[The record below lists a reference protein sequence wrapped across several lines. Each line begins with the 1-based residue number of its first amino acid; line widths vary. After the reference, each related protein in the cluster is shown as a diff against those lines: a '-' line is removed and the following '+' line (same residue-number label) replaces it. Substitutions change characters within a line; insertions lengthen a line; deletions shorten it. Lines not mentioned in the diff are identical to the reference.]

1 MSSVHHH
8 RLSFT
13 YAVKHEIL
21 TLFFLVLAL
30 PEIPH
35 AGAQSSPNNDDHR
48 HHHDDDDDGYPY
60 TNQFTP
66 SIAIIVV
73 VLIAA
78 LFFMGFISIYIRRCN
93 SGLNGENNVIAVGG
107 GAGRSRR
114 PRGLDRA
121 VIDSFPTF
129 VYSSVKGIKIGKGAL
144 ECAVCLNEFEEEDT
158 LRLIPKCDHVF
169 HPDCIDAW
177 LEKHTT
183 CPVCRAQLAPQPNES
198 VHADGSQTA
207 TTTTTM
213 AAADI
218 ETQNGDASTEQGVEQ
233 SGERDRQRQHEVLLE
248 TESEIL
254 EYLRAKLNRNRRS
267 KSTRRLFNR
276 SHSIGHLMIKPG
288 DDLERFTL
296 KLPVE
301 VRKQIIN
308 RKLHRATSLVV
319 LPRDE
324 SKTMSC
330 RSSSKRPEWLNR
342 LYVSDRW
349 IAPFFTRMLSKKV
362 VAGDGEGTS
371 TQPVLS
377 AVQRSGSVQP
387 PV

>member
-1 MSSVHHH
+1 
-8 RLSFT
+8 
-13 YAVKHEIL
+13 
-21 TLFFLVLAL
+21 
-30 PEIPH
+30 
-35 AGAQSSPNNDDHR
+35 
-48 HHHDDDDDGYPY
+48 
-60 TNQFTP
+60 
-66 SIAIIVV
+66 
-73 VLIAA
+73 
-78 LFFMGFISIYIRRCN
+78 
-93 SGLNGENNVIAVGG
+93 
-107 GAGRSRR
+107 
-114 PRGLDRA
+114 
-121 VIDSFPTF
+121 
-129 VYSSVKGIKIGKGAL
+129 
-144 ECAVCLNEFEEEDT
+144 
-158 LRLIPKCDHVF
+158 
-169 HPDCIDAW
+169 
-177 LEKHTT
+177 
-183 CPVCRAQLAPQPNES
+183 
-198 VHADGSQTA
+198 
-207 TTTTTM
+207 M

-276 SHSIGHLMIKPG
+276 SHSTGHLMIKPG

-349 IAPFFTRMLSKKV
+349 IAPFFTRMLSRKV